1 MKFSAA
7 FLFCEFFFHCF
18 LFPNKRKFRLLT
30 ILQLNFYY
38 NNFFND
44 MIERLKFINYIQ
56 AFILVSKLY
65 KIYLFRRLVFLF
77 EAPIN

>member
-1 MKFSAA
+1 
-7 FLFCEFFFHCF
+7 
-18 LFPNKRKFRLLT
+18 
-30 ILQLNFYY
+30 
-38 NNFFND
+38 

-77 EAPIN
+77 EAPINWSFRAFYCFLLFIYFVFFLSMVDFIYFFNFSCNIALVLVY